1 MDSTIPVHPAIQRA
15 NAPFPP
21 AMGQQ
26 PFNPQ
31 MMPPTAMRMQPY
43 FPAQMMNP
51 ALMSEKD
58 NEFSK
63 GIYVSG
69 FERSLT
75 SEMLEKHFKIK
86 PITGMKLPLTKY
98 QENKGFAFIYYNS
111 KDDAAYVKESLDHTV
126 ILINKIR
133 VTKTVNAEHLSKM
146 MFKLKT
152 TGKSDA

>member
-1 MDSTIPVHPAIQRA
+1 
-15 NAPFPP
+15 
-21 AMGQQ
+21 
-26 PFNPQ
+26 
-31 MMPPTAMRMQPY
+31 MQPY

-111 KDDAAYVKESLDHTV
+111 KDDAAYVKETLDHTV

-152 TGKSDA
+152 TGKSEA